1 MTESLTITSIF
12 LLGCFHALEPG
23 HGKTFLLAYTVG
35 GKLDFQKIL
44 LLTGSL
50 LLSHFVVLSL
60 IAIIFNLI
68 MSENASAFLHDFSH
82 WLAPGIVITFG
93 SYILIR
99 GIYKIRHI
107 HSDDCGHEHGKFKD
121 STIENPVT
129 VGLLTGMLPCAS
141 SLAVVMMTG
150 MTPSFISIIR
160 FIMIYVLGIALV
172 LFLIVTTFNFTKN
185 IILKKFN
192 NIQFNFNQEIIS
204 GCLILLVGFI
214 YLGYNWSEHIH

>member
-44 LLTGSL
+44 LLTASL

-68 MSENASAFLHDFSH
+68 MSEIASAFLHDFSH
-82 WLAPGIVITFG
+82 WIAPGIVITFG

-150 MTPSFISIIR
+150 MTPSLISIIR

-185 IILKKFN
+185 IVVEKLN
-192 NIQFNFNQEIIS
+192 LIQFNFNHEIVS
-204 GCLILLVGFI
+204 GCLILAVGFL
-214 YLGYNWSEHIH
+214 YLGYNWVGHIH